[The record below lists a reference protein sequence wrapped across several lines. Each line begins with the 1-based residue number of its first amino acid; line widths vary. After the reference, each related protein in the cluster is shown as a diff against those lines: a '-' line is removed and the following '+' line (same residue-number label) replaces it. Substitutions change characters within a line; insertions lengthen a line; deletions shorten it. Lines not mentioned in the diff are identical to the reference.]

1 MMCRILT
8 TVRVAGQQAPGSG
21 LMGDD
26 ESVKDKIVVW
36 VRVPMHWTTGA
47 SEAMVVV
54 RSMLMLVSK
63 DLKCRWNAMVVEVQL
78 AGEESG
84 KMPMQNQTT
93 NTQVL
98 PKLKQVLAVV
108 AEHEDVGME
117 SKGQVAVVSSGVV
130 DIPGIRE

>member
-1 MMCRILT
+1 MMGRILT
-8 TVRVAGQQAPGSG
+8 TVRVAGRQAPGSG
-21 LMGDD
+21 LMGDG
-26 ESVKDKIVVW
+26 EGVKDKIVVRVH
-36 VRVPMHWTTGA
+36 VRMHWMAGA
-47 SEAMVVV
+47 SVATVVV
-54 RSMLMLVSK
+54 RSTLMSVSK
-63 DLKCRWNAMVVEVQL
+63 DQKCRWNAMVVEVQL